1 MSERPSLAAQ
11 GWRMP
16 AEWEPHEATWL
27 SWPHNPK
34 TWPDRDFAVVEDIW
48 AQMAAALAPGEIVNI
63 LASQHLHER
72 VRKALS
78 KRSVPEDRIRLHDV
92 PTNDVWARDHGPIF
106 LIRGEGST
114 RERLILNWEYNAW
127 GGKFPPW
134 DDDNRVPA
142 RVSEITGIDH
152 VTPGMIL
159 EGGSIDVNGRGCLLT
174 TEQCLL
180 NKNRNPSLT
189 REQIEQ
195 RLCNHLGATKILWL
209 HDGLEGDD
217 TDGHVDDITRFVAER
232 VIVTTM
238 CEDTRDANHA
248 VLAENRKRLDAM
260 RDQEGRPFEI
270 VELPMP
276 RRRIDLGKRRLPA
289 SYGNFYIG
297 NAAVLL
303 PVFNDP
309 NDQRAID
316 ILSPLFPDRRIVPID
331 CRELIVEGGA
341 LHCVSQQQP
350 A

>member
-1 MSERPSLAAQ
+1 MSESLSLSAQ

-34 TWPDRDFAVVEDIW
+34 TWPGRDFTVIEDIW

-63 LASQHLHER
+63 LASERLHER
-72 VRKALS
+72 VHKALS
-78 KRSVPEDRIRLHDV
+78 RRSVPEDRIRLHDV

-106 LIRGEGST
+106 LVRDENGT
-114 RERLILNWEYNAW
+114 RERLILNWDYNAW

-142 RVSEITGIDH
+142 RVSEITGIAH

-195 RLCNHLGATKILWL
+195 RLRDHLGATNILWL

-217 TDGHVDDITRFVAER
+217 TDGHVDDITRFVSER

-238 CEDTRDANHA
+238 CEDTNDANHV
-248 VLAENRKRLDAM
+248 VLLENR
-260 RDQEGRPFEI
+260 
-270 VELPMP
+270 
-276 RRRIDLGKRRLPA
+276 
-289 SYGNFYIG
+289 
-297 NAAVLL
+297 
-303 PVFNDP
+303 
-309 NDQRAID
+309 
-316 ILSPLFPDRRIVPID
+316 
-331 CRELIVEGGA
+331 
-341 LHCVSQQQP
+341 
-350 A
+350 

>member
-1 MSERPSLAAQ
+1 MSDTPSLAAQ

-27 SWPHNPK
+27 SWPYNPR
-34 TWPDRDFAVVEDIW
+34 TWPHYDFTIIEDIW

-63 LASQHLHER
+63 LASERLHER

-78 KRSVPEDRIRLHDV
+78 KRNVPEDRIHLHNV

-106 LIRGEGST
+106 LVRGEGST
-114 RERLILNWEYNAW
+114 RERLILNWDYNAW

-195 RLCNHLGATKILWL
+195 RLRDHLGATKILWL

-238 CEDTRDANHA
+238 CEDTGDANHA

-276 RRRIDLGKRRLPA
+276 QRRIDLGKRRLPA

-316 ILSPLFPDRRIVPID
+316 ILSPLFPGRKIVPID
-331 CRELIVEGGA
+331 CRDLIVEGGA